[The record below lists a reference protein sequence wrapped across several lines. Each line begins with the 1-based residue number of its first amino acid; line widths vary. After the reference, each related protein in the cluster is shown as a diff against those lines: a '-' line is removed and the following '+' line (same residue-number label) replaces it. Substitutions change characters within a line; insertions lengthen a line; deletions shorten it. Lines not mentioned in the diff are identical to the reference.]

1 MLEELREMVLEI
13 VGEIPYGNVVSYKQ
27 LATLAGYPKHARLI
41 GKIMSTA
48 PYGYPCHR
56 VLHSDGSLVGF
67 WPEQID
73 LLKEEGVTFLP
84 NGKVNMKKHQWREGN
99 GSQKSEK

>member
-56 VLHSDGSLVGF
+56 VLLLWVCPLHFPHERGIYRVLYKLCAGFRHFLGIHGFERLCAGSF
-67 WPEQID
+67 RQC
-73 LLKEEGVTFLP
+73 
-84 NGKVNMKKHQWREGN
+84 R
-99 GSQKSEK
+99 